1 MLLLSTIFISFFYIF
16 YIAKNLWFRISLAT
30 PSWGDSKSLIYI
42 LLISY
47 IILNM
52 YLFIPLNSKFND
64 LYLYVFTILS
74 IGYIYTLYELT
85 LDESVVF
92 IILLTLYQFYLFVLY
107 KETRK
112 INILILTLSIYL
124 SIWTYKI
131 KDNHK

>member
-1 MLLLSTIFISFFYIF
+1 
-16 YIAKNLWFRISLAT
+16 
-30 PSWGDSKSLIYI
+30 
-42 LLISY
+42 
-47 IILNM
+47 M